1 MKEPHTHDEK
11 TVETLSHKYSYEDFI
26 RMQQNAESISVTTED
41 MAKAEKDRII
51 ITKDTPNP
59 FGKRILIELLL
70 LIAVMV
76 ISILLFAILENEN
89 IYRYVSSIGIG
100 LIAIE
105 LSSDII
111 RYIKFNKL
119 KKNSKEQ

>member
-1 MKEPHTHDEK
+1 MKELHTHDEK
-11 TVETLSHKYSYEDFI
+11 TVETLSHKYNYEDFV
-26 RMQQNAESISVTTED
+26 RMQQNAESVSITTED
-41 MAKAEKDRII
+41 MTKAEKDRII

-59 FGKRILIELLL
+59 FVKRILIELLL

-76 ISILLFAILENEN
+76 ISIVLFVILENEN
-89 IYRYVSSIGIG
+89 IYGYVSSIGIG
-100 LIAIE
+100 LIAVE

-119 KKNSKEQ
+119 KKNSKE